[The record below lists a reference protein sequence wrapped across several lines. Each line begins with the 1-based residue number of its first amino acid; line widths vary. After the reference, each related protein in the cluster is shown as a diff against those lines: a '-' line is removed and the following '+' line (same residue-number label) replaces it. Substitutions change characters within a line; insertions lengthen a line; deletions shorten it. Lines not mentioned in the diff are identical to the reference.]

1 MELFYSIIFALILG
15 LTLMKHLFNLPTIL
29 ILSSLILLFSCSDE
43 TSVDDTDPI
52 IEVPPGEPLP
62 PGSGVFEYVYEQNGF
77 TKSLDIYYFLPQNYT
92 PQSPVLFVFHGAG
105 RNADDYRDAMVS
117 KSQELGFL
125 VFTPEFSI
133 AEFPNGD
140 AYNLGNVYVDGD
152 NPTPETLNPE
162 SEWAYSIIEPLFDHV
177 KTLTQNETSQY
188 DLFGHSAGGQFVH
201 RFLMFKPNA
210 RVHTAVASASGW
222 YTFPD
227 ENIPFPYGFDDSIL
241 LNSDFSGLF
250 SKQVIIQVGEN
261 DDDPNSAG
269 LRHNTYADAQGLN
282 RKERATNF
290 FQYCSNLANQES
302 LIFNWQFELVPNANH
317 DFNLPSEY
325 AANLL
330 YN

>member
-1 MELFYSIIFALILG
+1 
-15 LTLMKHLFNLPTIL
+15 MKHLLNLSTYLTLTLL
-29 ILSSLILLFSCSDE
+29 ITLFSCSDD
-43 TSVDDTDPI
+43 TPVDNTDDI
-52 IEVPPGEPLP
+52 IEVPPGDPLA
-62 PGSGVFEYVYEQNGF
+62 PGSGIIDYTYEQDGY
-77 TKSLDIYYFLPQNYT
+77 TKSLDIYYFLPDNYT
-92 PQSPVLFVFHGAG
+92 PQSPILFVFHGAG
-105 RNADDYRDAMVS
+105 RNADDYRDAMIS

-152 NPTPETLNPE
+152 NPTPQTLNPE
-162 SEWAYSIIEPLFDHV
+162 SEWAFSIIEPLYDYV
-177 KTLTQNETSQY
+177 KTLTNNETSQY

-201 RFLMFKPNA
+201 RFLMFKPSA

-227 ENIPFPYGFDDSIL
+227 ETIPFPYGYDESIL
-241 LNSDFSGLF
+241 LDSNLSNLF
-250 SKQVIIQVGEN
+250 SKHLIIQVGEN

-290 FQYCSNLANQES
+290 FQYCSTLATQES
-302 LIFNWQFELVPNANH
+302 LTFNWQFQLVPDATH

-325 AANLL
+325 AADLL